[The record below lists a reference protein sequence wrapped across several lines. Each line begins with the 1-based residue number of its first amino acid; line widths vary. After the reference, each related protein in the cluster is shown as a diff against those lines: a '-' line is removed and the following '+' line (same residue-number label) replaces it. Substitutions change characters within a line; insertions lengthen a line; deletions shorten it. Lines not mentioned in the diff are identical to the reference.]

1 MSLFFIMTKWADFL
15 ISEATYDNDH
25 LISVAIRHKESVGG
39 IGKGIPIDRLTIAS
53 DIKNGVY
60 YCTIYNAKN
69 SWKKGHNIHTFSI
82 SGNPYLRIDKNKVK
96 LDYLGDL
103 PDVSI
108 KPELTRSQPQPESP
122 RGSLPK
128 ESPTQLQEE
137 EATPEQ
143 LARLEQLEKQ
153 LQELE
158 SQPQPE
164 SPRGSLPKESPT
176 QLQEEEATPE
186 QLARLEQLEKQLQEL
201 ESQPQPESPRGS
213 LPKESPTQLQEEE
226 EEATPEQLDDIKKQ
240 LQELEHDLL
249 SSPLPNSQHEEEAT
263 PEQLDDIKKQL
274 QELEH
279 ILLKK
284 NNIISNQIASIS
296 QSKINRLKPEIF
308 LRENSSI
315 DNKILHTLQKQ
326 NMKLDKIEKK
336 ISETNYE
343 PLSSD
348 KISTNAYCVKCK
360 TKQEIINIEKI
371 LMKNGRPALKG
382 DCSVCSCKV
391 FRFVKIEKK

>member
-1 MSLFFIMTKWADFL
+1 MTKWADFL

-25 LISVAIRHKESVGG
+25 LISVAIRHKELVGG

-53 DIKNGVY
+53 DIKNGVH

-103 PDVSI
+103 PEVSI
-108 KPELTRSQPQPESP
+108 KPELTRSQPPPESP

-128 ESPTQLQEE
+128 ESPTQIQEE
-137 EATPEQ
+137 EE
-143 LARLEQLEKQ
+143 
-153 LQELE
+153 
-158 SQPQPE
+158 
-164 SPRGSLPKESPT
+164 
-176 QLQEEEATPE
+176 
-186 QLARLEQLEKQLQEL
+186 
-201 ESQPQPESPRGS
+201 
-213 LPKESPTQLQEEE
+213 EEE
-226 EEATPEQLDDIKKQ
+226 EEATPEQLNEIKRQ
-240 LQELEHDLL
+240 IDELEHTLL
-249 SSPLPNSQHEEEAT
+249 SSPLPSSQPEEGAT
-263 PEQLDDIKKQL
+263 PEQLNEIKRQID
-274 QELEH
+274 ELEH

-284 NNIISNQIASIS
+284 NNIISNQITSIS

-308 LRENSSI
+308 LREDGSN

-326 NMKLDKIEKK
+326 NKKLDKIEKK

-360 TKQEIINIEKI
+360 TKREIINIEKI